1 MHHALYVQANIY
13 SAQNSVVLIERA
25 VLCLHKHRA
34 WFVLWLT
41 KFLSPIKPG
50 RSSSETS
57 RRRVYAVTQML
68 SRVLLLSRKQ
78 RPGCFAQLL

>member
-1 MHHALYVQANIY
+1 MV
-13 SAQNSVVLIERA
+13 RA
-25 VLCLHKHRA
+25 VA
-34 WFVLWLT
+34 DQV
-41 KFLSPIKPG
+41 SAPIKPG